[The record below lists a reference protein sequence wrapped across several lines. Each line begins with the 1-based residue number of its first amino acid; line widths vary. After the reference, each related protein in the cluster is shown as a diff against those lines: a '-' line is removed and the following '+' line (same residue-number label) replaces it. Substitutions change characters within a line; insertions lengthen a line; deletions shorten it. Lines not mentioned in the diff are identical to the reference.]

1 MLHSMTGFGRAA
13 GKVMD
18 REVTVELR
26 SVNNRFREVVVRSS
40 KAYAALEESIKKVV
54 AGRVARGRLD
64 LWMQVNESENRQQS
78 LSVDMALAKA
88 YRDIMERLKS
98 ELNLSGEV
106 TLPQLIQF
114 KDVIGF
120 QDETLDLD
128 AFLEGLTPVL
138 NEALDKLVL
147 MRQTEG
153 QAIAADF
160 QNRLT
165 RMSAWVDEI
174 TSRQVG
180 MVEEIKNK
188 LEARIKALTEGLE
201 LDQGRLMQEVAYLV
215 DRSDITE
222 ELVRLRSHFEQFD
235 AVLQTEGAVGRRL
248 DFLLQEINREVNTI
262 GSKTGDVATTNMVV
276 DLKNELEKIRE
287 QVQNVE

>member
-1 MLHSMTGFGRAA
+1 MTGFGRAV

-26 SVNNRFREVVVRSS
+26 SVNNRYREVVVRTP

-54 AGRVARGRLD
+54 AGRIARGRLD
-64 LWMQVNESENRQQS
+64 LWMQVDETENRQQS
-78 LSVDMALAKA
+78 LSVDLGLAKA
-88 YRDIMERLKS
+88 YRDILEKLKDD
-98 ELNLSGEV
+98 LDLSGEIA
-106 TLPQLIQF
+106 LPQLVQF
-114 KDVIGF
+114 KDVIVF
-120 QDETLDLD
+120 RDETLDPEL
-128 AFLEGLTPVL
+128 FLEGVTPVL

-153 QAIAADF
+153 QAITADF
-160 QNRLT
+160 RTRLNSMT
-165 RMSAWVDEI
+165 NWVDEI
-174 TSRQVG
+174 TARHSG
-180 MVEEIKNK
+180 LAEETKTK
-188 LEARIKALTEGLE
+188 LEARIRALTEGLE
-201 LDQGRLMQEVAYLV
+201 LDQGRMMQEVAYLV

-222 ELVRLRSHFEQFD
+222 ELVRLRSHFEQFGT
-235 AVLQTEGAVGRRL
+235 LLESEGGVGRRL

-262 GSKTGDVATTNMVV
+262 GSKTGDLATTNMVV